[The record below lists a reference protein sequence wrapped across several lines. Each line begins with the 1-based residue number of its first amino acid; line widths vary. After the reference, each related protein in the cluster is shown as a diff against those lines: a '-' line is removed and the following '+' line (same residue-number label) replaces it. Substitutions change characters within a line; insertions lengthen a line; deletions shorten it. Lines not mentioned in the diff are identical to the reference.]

1 MPTLEA
7 QDYERFSYDE
17 APLTLDEA
25 VKKARDLRQGD
36 SSNFYR
42 VELASE
48 SGTDFTVKKVSKAS
62 VYADFIARV
71 AKLMGRDRSRLRH

>member
-1 MPTLEA
+1 MPALEA

-25 VKKARDLRQGD
+25 VKKANDLRRKD
-36 SSNFYR
+36 SANFYR
-42 VELASE
+42 VEH
-48 SGTDFTVKKVSKAS
+48 TDDARTTFTVTKIPVSS

-71 AKLMGRDRSRLRH
+71 AKVMGRYVLRSK